1 MPPSPPTTMYPHF
14 ESSWLAGKESPST
27 PGTAATAF
35 TGIPTGVLATDNKF
49 TPLEDM
55 NLRGSNTKVFDF
67 QLGPRWGEVTIPESP
82 AYGDTIGIPL
92 LGTLG
97 DYYSTGTA
105 GSPTWTTSAPLT
117 PGAGPIPVTTG
128 SVASSGTFVQIDTAT
143 TSEVVKVGAGSTT
156 TSIHVDA
163 STPLRFSHL
172 SGITITTVT
181 GPYTHNFSLLNM
193 NSSTG
198 NTGAQPP
205 TYTLLHR
212 NGVAGSG
219 NFNADQYLYSHFSA
233 LKLQM
238 KKDGFFVWDGKATA
252 YARNYPASD
261 ILPSFTGVRGI
272 PSWKSA
278 ITLAA
283 SPVYNIT
290 DLTVDLT
297 RELDVINTGDGV
309 QDPYAIGAGPLAA
322 TFSMDFDAIQDET
335 VLGYVFANTQPA
347 LQYQLSNGL
356 SGTNLISIT
365 ISAALAG
372 FKGAPLTPM
381 KTLFGWKATG
391 DLIASTSSA
400 GNSGGYSPLS
410 VQLINN
416 IPTY

>member
-1 MPPSPPTTMYPHF
+1 MYPHF

-27 PGTAATAF
+27 PGTAATSF
-35 TGIPTGVLATDNKF
+35 TGIPTGVLGTDNKF

-55 NLRGSNTKVFDF
+55 NLRNSNTKVFDF
-67 QLGPRWGEVTIPESP
+67 QLGPRWGELTIPESP

-92 LGTLG
+92 LGMLG

-105 GSPTWTTSAPLT
+105 GTPTWTTSGAIV
-117 PGAGPIPVTTG
+117 PGAGPVAVTSG
-128 SVASSGTFVQIDTAT
+128 STAASGTFIQIGTTT
-143 TSEVVKVGAGSTT
+143 TSEVVKVGAGSTA
-156 TSIHVDA
+156 TSIVIDA
-163 STPLRFSHL
+163 STPIRFNHL

-219 NFNADQYLYSHFSA
+219 NNNADQYLYSHFSA
-233 LKLQM
+233 LKLNM
-238 KKDGFFVWDGKATA
+238 KKDGFFSWDGKATA
-252 YARNYPASD
+252 FARNFPASD
-261 ILPSFTGVRGI
+261 ILPSFTGVKGI

-283 SPVYNIT
+283 GAVYNIT
-290 DLTVDLT
+290 DLTVDLM
-297 RELDVINTGDGV
+297 RDLDVINTGDGV

-322 TFSMDFDAIQDET
+322 TFSMDFDAISDESI
-335 VLGYVFANTQPA
+335 LNYVFNNTQPA

-356 SGTNLISIT
+356 SGTNLITIT

-391 DLIASTSSA
+391 DLIANTSNA
-400 GNSGGYSPLS
+400 GNSGGYSPLA
-410 VQLINN
+410 VTLVNN
-416 IPTY
+416 VPTF